1 MIETLKEIWAYRSM
15 IQSLVHKDLRGR
27 YQASVLGFLWTFIV
41 PLCQL
46 LVYTIVFS
54 KVLPI
59 GDGVPHYSLYLFV
72 ALIPWLFFSSCLTSG
87 ASCVVAQQSLVNKI
101 YFPREVVP
109 IASVT
114 SSFVN
119 MLYCEVVV
127 LAACFIA
134 GVKLSIVGLLC
145 LPLVMLVEYIFALGV
160 TMLVS
165 AIDVYFRDLEH
176 ILGIVSMAWM
186 YLTPIVY
193 DISRIPEKYLPYYKL
208 NPMTNIVTAYRDILY
223 SGGVPDFAA
232 LGISLAMGIVILII
246 GFLVFGRLKRR
257 FSEVM

>member
-15 IQSLVHKDLRGR
+15 IRSLVHKDLRGR

-46 LVYTIVFS
+46 AV
-54 KVLPI
+54 
-59 GDGVPHYSLYLFV
+59 YSLMFSIIMRGAGVEKFYLYVFV
-72 ALIPWLFFSSCLTSG
+72 GLIPWNFFSACLTGG
-87 ASCVVAQQSLVNKI
+87 ASSVVAQQSLVNKI

-109 IASVT
+109 VAYVT

-119 MLYCEVVV
+119 MLLCEIIVILVSVFSGVPFNV
-127 LAACFIA
+127 LAY
-134 GVKLSIVGLLC
+134 LC
-145 LPLVMLVEYIFALGV
+145 LPLVMLVGYTFALGV

-165 AIDVYFRDLEH
+165 AVDVYFRDLEH
-176 ILGIVSMAWM
+176 ILGVVAMAWM
-186 YLTPIVY
+186 FVTPIMY
-193 DISRIPEKYLPYYKL
+193 DTSIVAGSRWYSLYQL
-208 NPMTNIVTAYRDILY
+208 NPMNIIVTAYRDILY
-223 SGGVPDFAA
+223 AGKVPELTKLAVL
-232 LGISLAMGIVILII
+232 LGISMVLLWI